1 MANFKVLAAAFSAAL
16 LVAACGGGGDGN
28 QTPRV
33 AFTSMVTFGDSLS
46 DVGTYRIGPIAA
58 AGGGRFTINPSVV
71 TTPTVW
77 PEFVAAQFGL
87 TSCAARNGYG
97 PVNIPVSGC
106 RNYAQGGARVQ
117 NPIGPGHADGA
128 LTEPVVTQ
136 LAHYATDNG
145 SENFT
150 DKQLVTV
157 LAGAN
162 DIFGLA
168 DDLTAAATA
177 AGNAAGAQTF
187 GNTLVASLAAG
198 ATNPATAAQ
207 AIGLALATE
216 AARAGHTDATIV
228 GAAVG
233 AAAVQ
238 PGNAAVAS
246 PTVYGPLVAAA
257 QAAAT
262 AAGTAAGN
270 TYAATTGAA
279 IAVAG
284 MTTAGTTLAGYVKDK
299 IVAKGA
305 KYVAVSN
312 LPDVSLTPSAA
323 SSPSTQPL
331 VLAMT
336 MAFNKALQDGLA
348 GTPGVVIVDAFAN
361 LQDQVAHPDR
371 YNLTN
376 VSTPACDLTKAPSS
390 LICTSATLIAGDTSH
405 YLFADGVH
413 PTPYVHK
420 LTAQL
425 VSSYLAKAGWL

>member
-420 LTAQL
+420 LQAQL
-425 VSSYLAKAGWL
+425 MLSYLVKAGWL